1 MAIINASIDLTKIDK
16 SKINNHANGAK
27 YLSISIFINDE
38 PDKYGNNV
46 SIALAQTK
54 EEREA
59 KQNRVY
65 LGNGKTVG
73 VAPAQGGTLSQQ
85 APYPVGPPPPIDE
98 DSLPF

>member
-73 VAPAQGGTLSQQ
+73 AAPAPVSAA
-85 APYPVGPPPPIDE
+85 APIQTGPPPTIPE
-98 DSLPF
+98 DDLPF

>member
-1 MAIINASIDLTKIDK
+1 MAIITASIDLMKIDK

-27 YLSISIFINDE
+27 YLSLNIYINDE

-46 SIALAQTK
+46 SIAIAQTK

-73 VAPAQGGTLSQQ
+73 AAPSPATAA
-85 APYPVGPPPPIDE
+85 APIQSGPPPVIPDDE
-98 DSLPF
+98 LPF